1 MELVSCTRDSL
12 SFSLSLSLSTRRTIN
27 ESGPRCVVEL
37 AALQRTAVCTPD
49 ICACFIEHSFFSTM
63 TKPMK
68 VKWQCRNCTSY
79 IYIYIYHDSL
89 ADSRKSLFFS
99 FPVCWKFTRR
109 RKCGEMVRI
118 FLVDKNSFDS
128 CFIDLYPRREWKS
141 VRIRFVVSQV
151 RLITRTSAAT
161 AAILLPLAEMLI
173 I

>member
-27 ESGPRCVVEL
+27 ESGSRCVVEL

-79 IYIYIYHDSL
+79 IYIYILWQFSWL
-89 ADSRKSLFFS
+89 EKISSFFPSLF
-99 FPVCWKFTRR
+99 VENLHDEE

-151 RLITRTSAAT
+151 RLITRRVQPRRRFFS
-161 AAILLPLAEMLI
+161 PSRRC
-173 I
+173 

>member
-1 MELVSCTRDSL
+1 MEQDSTVPTVHAAVALRPMELVSCTRDSL

-79 IYIYIYHDSL
+79 IYIYIYYDNL
-89 ADSRKSLFFS
+89 ADSRKSLLFFPS
-99 FPVCWKFTRR
+99 LFVENLHDEE

-128 CFIDLYPRREWKS
+128 CFIDLYPRRE
-141 VRIRFVVSQV
+141 
-151 RLITRTSAAT
+151 
-161 AAILLPLAEMLI
+161 
-173 I
+173 